1 MVNDNDYID
10 VTVTNPNDIYGPY
23 TERVGF
29 KHGDE
34 DYFYTMVNIHPNDTG
49 LKTLLHAWGGSASKG
64 LPSGPIV
71 KVSTNQHG
79 RLPIQLK
86 PEVKLAVQKNLTK
99 EDEDIVNNAILYT
112 SSNIDLFQ
120 KHWDGE
126 IDDFELL
133 NILPRHDLEHLDE
146 RIERGNENA
155 EA

>member
-1 MVNDNDYID
+1 MENE
-10 VTVTNPNDIYGPY
+10 TTTEDIYGSY
-23 TERVGF
+23 TEQAGF

-34 DYFYTMVNIHPNDTG
+34 DYFFAMVTIHPNDTG

-86 PEVKLAVQKNLTK
+86 PEVKLAVQKNLKK
-99 EDEDIVNNAILYT
+99 EDEDIVNNAISYISANLEVF
-112 SSNIDLFQ
+112 L

-126 IDDFELL
+126 ITDMELL
-133 NILPRHDLEHLDE
+133 NILPRHDFEHLDE
-146 RIERGNENA
+146 RIERDNENA